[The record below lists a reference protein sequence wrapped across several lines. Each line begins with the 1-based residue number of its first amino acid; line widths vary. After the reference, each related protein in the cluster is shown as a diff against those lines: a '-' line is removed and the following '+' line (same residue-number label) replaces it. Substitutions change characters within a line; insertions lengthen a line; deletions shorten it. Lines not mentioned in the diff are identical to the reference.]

1 MVKVDFRVEK
11 NELRGVYYSET
22 DRCLIFLPMHEDL
35 EDIYKTI
42 NHELLH
48 YCFEKADETD
58 NMDEYQE
65 ERLIYNLQWAEESL
79 P

>member
-58 NMDEYQE
+58 NMDEDQE